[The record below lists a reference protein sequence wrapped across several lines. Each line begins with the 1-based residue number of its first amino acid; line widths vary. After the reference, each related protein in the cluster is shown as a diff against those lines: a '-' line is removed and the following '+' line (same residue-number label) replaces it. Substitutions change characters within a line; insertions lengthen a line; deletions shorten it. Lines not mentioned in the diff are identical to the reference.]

1 MLSPQE
7 AAWRRWHSH
16 PHFRILAWSL
26 LRDTE
31 ARLHRDLSVARAR
44 RKILRSKHFS
54 EPRSLRPESLRLAL
68 QWQKWPESIEAC
80 LERLSKESPS
90 VAKPSSLGALRS
102 ETSRPAWRE
111 EHLSLLPAAL
121 KPEQLLATDR
131 IWELQILSAALL
143 LGSPVLRTELEIPIR
158 GLGPPEARIRAWAAQ
173 AGWVSL
179 LATHSPNP
187 SPSHAPENSE
197 RAPARFHW
205 YFTRLPDVPEPRWEE
220 LWSLI
225 SK

>member
-1 MLSPQE
+1 MLSTQE

-16 PHFRILAWSL
+16 PHFEILAWSL

-31 ARLHRDLSVARAR
+31 AKLHRELSVARAR
-44 RKILRSKHFS
+44 RKILRSRNFS
-54 EPRSLRPESLRLAL
+54 EPRSPRPESLRMAL
-68 QWQKWPESIEAC
+68 HWQKWPKTLQAC
-80 LERLSKESPS
+80 LEQLAAESGLTHPS
-90 VAKPSSLGALRS
+90 GGGQRPSLPVQGWKAEQLQ
-102 ETSRPAWRE
+102 
-111 EHLSLLPAAL
+111 LLPAAL

-131 IWELQILSAALL
+131 LWELQILNSALSA
-143 LGSPVLRTELEIPIR
+143 GSPVLRTALEIPVR
-158 GLGPPEARIRAWAAQ
+158 ALGPTEERIRAWAAQ

-179 LATHSPNP
+179 LATHSPSEP
-187 SPSHAPENSE
+187 QSQAPENSE

-205 YFTRLPDVPEPRWEE
+205 YFTRLPDVPEPPWEE

>member
-54 EPRSLRPESLRLAL
+54 EPRSLRPESLRRAL
-68 QWQKWPESIEAC
+68 QWRKWPESLQAC

-90 VAKPSSLGALRS
+90 FAKPSSLGALRS
-102 ETSRPAWRE
+102 ETSRPEWIE
-111 EHLSLLPAAL
+111 EHLSLLPTAL

-131 IWELQILSAALL
+131 IWEFQILNAALL
-143 LGSPVLRTELEIPIR
+143 AGSPLLRTELEIPLR
-158 GLGPPEARIRAWAAQ
+158 GLGPTEERIRAWAAQ

-179 LATHSPNP
+179 LATHSPNLL
-187 SPSHAPENSE
+187 PSHMPENSE